1 LHQRASAAS
10 FPARRPGG
18 GRLHDT
24 PKAEPLLTL
33 ALFVLGLLFLIGGAN
48 ALVRGAADLAA
59 ALGTPRLIIG
69 LTIVAIG
76 TSSPEVLVSLQAAT
90 AGQPDIALGNVIG
103 SNILNV
109 LFILGL
115 SALVA
120 PLRVSA
126 QLVRLDVP
134 VMIGVSVLVVGLAQ
148 DGRVSRPEGAL
159 LVAGIIA
166 YTLLMI
172 RLAKRGK
179 AAVALDAGIAL
190 PTGSS
195 HWANIARILLGL
207 GFLGLGA
214 RWLVDSAVVFARLLG
229 VSELVIG
236 LTIVAAGTSLPEVAT
251 SVAATVRGERDI
263 AVGNVVGSNI
273 FNLLLVLG
281 ATALVAAG
289 GIPVQPAAL
298 TFDLPVMTAVA
309 IACLPIFVTG
319 YTIARWEGAIFLGY
333 YIAYTTFLVLDS
345 TGHAWAP
352 LFSGVMLSFVL
363 PLTLLTATIVW
374 VRERRASRR
383 TADERAEG

>member
-1 LHQRASAAS
+1 
-10 FPARRPGG
+10 
-18 GRLHDT
+18 
-24 PKAEPLLTL
+24 
-33 ALFVLGLLFLIGGAN
+33 
-48 ALVRGAADLAA
+48 
-59 ALGTPRLIIG
+59 
-69 LTIVAIG
+69 
-76 TSSPEVLVSLQAAT
+76 
-90 AGQPDIALGNVIG
+90 
-103 SNILNV
+103 
-109 LFILGL
+109 
-115 SALVA
+115 
-120 PLRVSA
+120 
-126 QLVRLDVP
+126 
-134 VMIGVSVLVVGLAQ
+134 
-148 DGRVSRPEGAL
+148 
-159 LVAGIIA
+159 IIA

-172 RLAKRGK
+172 RVAKRGK

-207 GFLGLGA
+207 RFLGLGA

-345 TGHAWAP
+345 TGHAW
-352 LFSGVMLSFVL
+352 
-363 PLTLLTATIVW
+363 
-374 VRERRASRR
+374 
-383 TADERAEG
+383 